1 MLENILKEKQKIH
14 HKINNIKSVLE
25 LLWQGAGQEAD
36 TADQPR
42 PESRLRNQ
50 FQKISAPVKYN
61 QIKSYKV
68 CLNWMN
74 LRSASRSWCTNKIER
89 FFHVCRLKCPDE
101 LKCGDAVP
109 PASVCVF
116 IPGGGGLRGGL
127 QPHPDRTGSA
137 LIICILFTCRMS
149 LSWVEDFVYIS
160 SPVGLWCNST
170 STALGHVFLVVQ
182 MTWISLGFPPV
193 WLLAG
198 SNSVKWCVLFFSLH
212 HKLFSYIYS
221 YKKQLRPGG
230 SY

>member
-116 IPGGGGLRGGL
+116 IPGGGGLRGGASTSPW
-127 QPHPDRTGSA
+127 QDRVSFNRMH
-137 LIICILFTCRMS
+137 LIYMQDEPE
-149 LSWVEDFVYIS
+149 LSWGFCLYFQSSGFMVQFHVHSSGPCLPCCSNDLNQPGIS
-160 SPVGLWCNST
+160 PRLTVGREQQC
-170 STALGHVFLVVQ
+170 
-182 MTWISLGFPPV
+182 
-193 WLLAG
+193 
-198 SNSVKWCVLFFSLH
+198 
-212 HKLFSYIYS
+212 
-221 YKKQLRPGG
+221 
-230 SY
+230 